1 MTEHSSSAGC
11 TDLPTR
17 EDVQELRQA
26 IESLR
31 DHVQIVWQAIDE
43 VREVIGQAVGHDA
56 QEFWNVEPPQGFP
69 LGRYRPFAG
78 YDPFD
83 EWNAENQEPVE
94 SPAGLET
101 SFDAADPD
109 QPGDVRQPLRT
120 ACGSPKPG
128 RHGLPRGPAPA
139 DRPR

>member
-1 MTEHSSSAGC
+1 STGS
-11 TDLPTR
+11 TDLPSR

-43 VREVIGQAVGHDA
+43 VRDVIGQTIGHDA

-78 YDPFD
+78 YNPFD
-83 EWNAENQEPVE
+83 EWHSQNAGAVEPAAV
-94 SPAGLET
+94 AQT
-101 SFDAADPD
+101 NNFDDAADSELPD
-109 QPGDVRQPLRT
+109 DSFENAPPAT
-120 ACGSPKPG
+120 ADTH
-128 RHGLPRGPAPA
+128 RHNGHEVAWPAIAPPTQQ
-139 DRPR
+139 R